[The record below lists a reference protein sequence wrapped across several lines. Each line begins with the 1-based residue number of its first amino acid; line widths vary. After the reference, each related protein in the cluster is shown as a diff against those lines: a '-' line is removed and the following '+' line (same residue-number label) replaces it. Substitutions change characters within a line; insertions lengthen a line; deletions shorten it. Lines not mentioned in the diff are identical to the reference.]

1 MTSTD
6 TTTHSEVPPDHIF
19 VMFGA
24 TGDLAKRKILPGL
37 FHLAVAGLLPK
48 QYRIIGCSRRAS
60 ALSEKEF
67 RKRAY
72 DAVCEFGSNKPEGTQ
87 WEEFEKNL
95 SFAYAEEDGTGE
107 LVDAVARAEKEMG
120 GAVERLIHLAVP
132 PNALLGI
139 VEMLG
144 ATGLNVNT
152 KIICEKPFGTDLASA
167 RQLNATIAECFDEAH
182 VFRIDHFLG
191 KESIDNIL
199 ALRFANGLFEPIWNR
214 TYVNYVQIDVPETL
228 SIEGRGAFFEQTG
241 TFRDMV
247 VTHLLQVLAFVA
259 MEQPISL
266 DAKPLRD
273 EIAKVFDSTTPINPE
288 HVIRGQYDGYLK
300 EKGVASDSQT
310 ETFVALRAD
319 IENPR
324 WKGVPFYLR
333 TGKAMAQ
340 SRQVVTIGFKEPV
353 MRMFPVDHMEGQR
366 HGNELV
372 ADFADPGS
380 IQIHF
385 LAKQPGPEMR
395 LAPAVMNFRYAD
407 SFQTANNLEAYEHL
421 ILEAMLGNQAF
432 FTRSDGI
439 ERQWELATPVLEN
452 PPLVELYEP
461 GSWGPVSIDRIVAPD
476 RWSLPR

>member
-1 MTSTD
+1 MNSSTLSHAPRRRWAATS
-6 TTTHSEVPPDHIF
+6 S
-19 VMFGA
+19 
-24 TGDLAKRKILPGL
+24 DL
-37 FHLAVAGLLPK
+37 F
-48 QYRIIGCSRRAS
+48 
-60 ALSEKEF
+60 
-67 RKRAY
+67 
-72 DAVCEFGSNKPEGTQ
+72 
-87 WEEFEKNL
+87 
-95 SFAYAEEDGTGE
+95 
-107 LVDAVARAEKEMG
+107 
-120 GAVERLIHLAVP
+120 HLAVP

-139 VEMLG
+139 IEMLG

-214 TYVNYVQIDVPETL
+214 TYVSYVQIDVPETL

-247 VTHLLQVLAFVA
+247 VTHLFQVLAFVA

-273 EIAKVFDSTTPINPE
+273 EIAKVFDSIAPINPE
-288 HVIRGQYDGYLK
+288 HVIRGQYDGYLN
-300 EKGVASDSQT
+300 EAGVAPDSQI

-319 IENPR
+319 VENPR
-324 WKGVPFYLR
+324 WKGVPFFLR
-333 TGKAMAQ
+333 TGKSMAQ

-380 IQIHF
+380 IQTHF
-385 LAKQPGPEMR
+385 LAKQPGPQMR

-421 ILEAMLGNQAF
+421 ILEAMLGNQALLHAF
-432 FTRSDGI
+432 RRDRAPVGDRRRRCWRTRRRSNCTSRDRGDRSPSTASSHRTGGPCLD
-439 ERQWELATPVLEN
+439 ELQDSVAALRRRRHTRAPRQDTHRASLRRCSTCATPA
-452 PPLVELYEP
+452 
-461 GSWGPVSIDRIVAPD
+461 SSSRSRAVAPRED
-476 RWSLPR
+476 STCTSSRHN